1 MKKTH
6 YDRIALIDRLE
17 KKYAKKVQL
26 RALRKEQKQ
35 LEQSLRY
42 SGDPDWYDDI
52 TDKATDITLR
62 VRHTAA

>member
-1 MKKTH
+1 MKKAH

-26 RALRKEQKQ
+26 RALKKQQKQ
-35 LEQSLRY
+35 LERSLRY
-42 SGDPDWYDDI
+42 GDGEDWYDDI
-52 TDKATDITLR
+52 QDKATDIILR

>member
-26 RALRKEQKQ
+26 RALKKQQKQ
-35 LEQSLRY
+35 LERSLRY
-42 SGDPDWYDDI
+42 GDGEDWYDDI
-52 TDKATDITLR
+52 QDKATDIILR

>member
-26 RALRKEQKQ
+26 RALKKQQKQ
-35 LEQSLRY
+35 LEHSLRY
-42 SGDPDWYDDI
+42 GDDEDWYDDI
-52 TDKATDITLR
+52 QDKATDIILR